1 MKTKEQVIHNSQRN
15 YVLAIY
21 IVCITIITLGYS
33 AITAAT
39 YL

>member
-1 MKTKEQVIHNSQRN
+1 MKTKVQVIHNSPRN

-21 IVCITIITLGYS
+21 IVCITIITFRYS
-33 AITAAT
+33 AIAAAT